1 MFVVSNFGVFTL
13 GDALITFNPSD
24 TGPLRYVPTFSRKVG
39 GAELNFAIGCARLGL
54 KSKWM
59 SRLGGD
65 EFGRVIYNFA
75 RGEGIDVSEVKLV
88 DGYPS
93 SLNFK
98 EIREDGSGKT
108 FYYRYQSPIL
118 TMEPSDITEAI
129 LDGVDIVHLTGV
141 FLAINPKNL
150 DITLEVL
157 KLAKE
162 KNIPVSFDPNIRLKL
177 WTIEEAKATYMK
189 VFPYVDILLTGR
201 DEIELIHGDSS
212 KVSLEALA
220 KEFKMAHLVIKDG
233 GNGATVFV
241 NGQWHEKEA
250 FKVQPIDTV
259 GAGDGFDA
267 GYIYSY
273 LHNYSPLESLQ
284 FANGVGALV
293 TTVSGDNEG
302 LPELDEVFAFIR
314 NEKVIER

>member
-1 MFVVSNFGVFTL
+1 MILVSNYGVFTL
-13 GDALITFNPSD
+13 GDALITFNPSV

-118 TMEPSDITEAI
+118 TMEPSDITEAV

-141 FLAINPKNL
+141 FLAINPKNI
-150 DITLEVL
+150 DITMEVL

-177 WTIEEAKATYMK
+177 WTIEEAKAAYIK
-189 VFPYVDILLTGR
+189 IFPYVDILLTGR

-212 KVSLEALA
+212 KESLEAFA
-220 KEFKMAHLVIKDG
+220 KSFEIAHLVIKDG
-233 GNGATVFV
+233 GNGSKVFV
-241 NGQWHEKEA
+241 SGEWHEKEA
-250 FKVQPIDTV
+250 FKVTPIDTV

-302 LPELDEVFAFIR
+302 LPELDEVVAFIR

>member
-1 MFVVSNFGVFTL
+1 MVSNYGVFTL
-13 GDALITFNPSD
+13 GDALITFNPSV

-75 RGEGIDVSEVKLV
+75 RGEGIDVTEVKLV

-118 TMEPSDITEAI
+118 TMEPSDITEAV

-141 FLAINPKNL
+141 FLAINPKNI
-150 DITLEVL
+150 DITMEIL

-162 KNIPVSFDPNIRLKL
+162 KDIPVSFDPNIRLKL
-177 WTIEEAKATYMK
+177 WTIEEAKAAYIK
-189 VFPYVDILLTGR
+189 IFPYVDILLTGR

-212 KVSLEALA
+212 KESLEALA
-220 KEFKMAHLVIKDG
+220 KSFEIAHLVIKDG
-233 GNGATVFV
+233 GNGSKVFFS
-241 NGQWHEKEA
+241 GEWHEKEA
-250 FKVQPIDTV
+250 FKVTPIDTV

-302 LPELDEVFAFIR
+302 LPELDEVVAFIR